1 MFNNTTYDDLVVRN
15 QKPDVIYA
23 NTTLENANQGNI
35 CKIDDIYVEKE
46 KEYDYLQTSRQ
57 KHVAKQVDDN
67 RYGSASYFDEDSYS
81 TLRQNKN
88 IEPCFEN

>member
-23 NTTLENANQGNI
+23 NTTLENANQGTI

-46 KEYDYLQTSRQ
+46 KEYDYLQISRQ

-81 TLRQNKN
+81 TLRKNKK